1 MARPRSQAIASLV
14 RSLACAIAFATACD
28 SPVKSPASPKSVPI
42 DWIVAVDLSASRQP
56 AQLDAAQTL
65 VSTLATSIHNGDRM
79 TILRVYEHGLADD
92 DFLWTWDVPPAHDPA
107 RVSISDSL
115 QLEKASR
122 ALRAEIPSIFDPG
135 ISGKLMQT
143 DLFATL
149 FRVADLAR
157 GDGTRAKRLVLISDM
172 LHSSGGIDMERFI
185 PDTDWV
191 TRRVAEGRIPRL
203 DGVCVVV
210 AGPDVSAASSAR
222 LLSFWRAYF
231 RAAGADFHDEN
242 YRNYFPDLESIRCS

>member
-1 MARPRSQAIASLV
+1 MIAWS
-14 RSLACAIAFATACD
+14 ACD
-28 SPVKSPASPKSVPI
+28 SSVHSPTTSVPVN
-42 DWIVAVDLSASRQP
+42 WIVAVDLSASRQP
-56 AQLDAAQTL
+56 AQLDAAQAL

-79 TILRVYEHGLADD
+79 TILRVYQHGLADD
-92 DFLWTWDVPPAHDPA
+92 DFLWTWDVPAAHDPA

-115 QLEKASR
+115 QLERASR
-122 ALRAEIPSIFDPG
+122 ALRAEIPSIFDPAV
-135 ISGKLMQT
+135 SGKLMQT

-149 FRVADLAR
+149 FRVADIAR
-157 GDGTRAKRLVLISDM
+157 GDRSHRKRLIVISDM
-172 LHSSGGIDMERFI
+172 LHSSGAIDMERSI

-203 DGVCVVV
+203 DSVCVAV

-231 RAAGADFHDEN
+231 HAAGADFHDEN
-242 YRNYFPDLESIRCS
+242 YRSYFPDLLSIRCG